1 MPAPAILAAELR
13 GHLSNQAL
21 EITKELHDLEKT
33 ITGGNVSSLINTN
46 GELKTE
52 VSTVISRLLTS
63 TSKTEALPT
72 MANFIK

>member
-1 MPAPAILAAELR
+1 MPAQVILVAELR
-13 GHLSNQAL
+13 RQLSSQAL
-21 EITKELHDLEKT
+21 EITKELHDIEKA

-52 VSTVISRLLTS
+52 VSTVISKLLKS